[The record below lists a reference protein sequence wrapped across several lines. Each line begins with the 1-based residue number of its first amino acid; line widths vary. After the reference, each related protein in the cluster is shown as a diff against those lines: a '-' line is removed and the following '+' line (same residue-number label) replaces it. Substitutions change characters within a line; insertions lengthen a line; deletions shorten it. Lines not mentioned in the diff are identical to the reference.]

1 MSQADMALVR
11 DSVPGGFNL
20 AVGEPFFLQTVYSG
34 FYPRYFEGKLTY
46 PLLNGDPELV
56 ELLRQRTA
64 GHHVVVTNGA
74 KQALLAACYALQ
86 MQRERDPWEPNSFT
100 TVHHEAPYWPTYPTI
115 ADFSGLGFNP
125 RRTDD
130 NTPRRINIITSPN
143 NPDGRMGEDRT
154 SRHWD
159 IWDAAYAHR
168 IYGWDHLVPWH
179 KVSVWSAAKL
189 FGPSGY
195 RIGWMATPDP
205 DLAQFAAEY
214 VEKTTSGVAT
224 PSQAFLK
231 QLIKNL
237 DAVGPQ
243 EEARMTLTARD
254 LLLKTSEAFMGLS
267 KHFLEVKGFPETRQG
282 MFAWVRA
289 RDPNR
294 FKELIGRA
302 KVKVVGGSF
311 CGGQDDWFRVSL
323 GVMPNVMH
331 DAVRA
336 IEEVE
341 RGPSQ

>member
-1 MSQADMALVR
+1 MSQADMQLVR

-20 AVGEPFFLQTVYSG
+20 AVGEPFFLQAVYSG
-34 FYPRYFEGKLTY
+34 FYSRYFEGKLTY
-46 PLLNGDPELV
+46 PLLTGDPELV
-56 ELLRQRTA
+56 EMLKARTA
-64 GHHVVVTNGA
+64 GQHVVVTNGA

-86 MQRERDPWEPNSFT
+86 MQRERTEGELVSIT

-115 ADFSGLGFNP
+115 ADFSGLGFTARP
-125 RRTDD
+125 TDD

-143 NPDGRMGEDRT
+143 NPDGRMGENRT
-154 SRHWD
+154 TRQWD

-205 DLAQFAAEY
+205 ELAQYAAEY

-224 PSQAFLK
+224 PSQTFLK
-231 QLIKNL
+231 QLMRNL
-237 DAVGPQ
+237 DAVGPAEQ
-243 EEARMTLTARD
+243 DRMTAVARD
-254 LLLKTSEAFMGLS
+254 LLLKTNEVFMELS
-267 KHFLEVKGFPETRQG
+267 KHFLEVRGFPDTRQG

-289 RDPNR
+289 RDPDR
-294 FKELIGRA
+294 FKELLGRA
-302 KVKVVGGSF
+302 KVKVVGGAF
-311 CGGQDDWFRVSL
+311 CGGQDDWFRVSF

-336 IEEVE
+336 IQEVE
-341 RGPSQ
+341 NGSS